1 MKVLIIYAT
10 KNGASREAAQM
21 LTDAL
26 GKRVDVSLVDVNDT
40 LPSPSDFDV
49 AIVGGSIR
57 MGKLNSKLKKYIKE
71 NKDIL
76 SNMQSAAFIC
86 CGIGRDFDDYRIMQL
101 PKDVSFSLGVHHF
114 GGQLKPDRIKGKLD
128 KIIVKAMR
136 ENILTQ
142 DPGISNSDRSD
153 LPELMPDMIRALAAR
168 ILNLI

>member
-71 NKDIL
+71 NKDIPWTSL
-76 SNMQSAAFIC
+76 VVHWIRMHLPMQGTEVRFLVREDSTC
-86 CGIGRDFDDYRIMQL
+86 QGT
-101 PKDVSFSLGVHHF
+101 
-114 GGQLKPDRIKGKLD
+114 KL
-128 KIIVKAMR
+128 R
-136 ENILTQ
+136 RHNC
-142 DPGISNSDRSD
+142 
-153 LPELMPDMIRALAAR
+153 
-168 ILNLI
+168 